1 MLSPPEHARLARG
14 QALKRYVRAA
24 AALRDLYDDKAV
36 AKAVGRS
43 RNTVASWWQG
53 AQPEPQTLRR
63 LADAIGLDPAELVA
77 FVYYD
82 GPPPNLLEPGS
93 PVESGVREG
102 IRRDQERQQPEDPPV
117 PAPSP
122 VPPPRGRRAGS

>member
-1 MLSPPEHARLARG
+1 MLSPPEQARLDRG

-24 AALRDLYDDKAV
+24 AALRELYDDKAI
-36 AKAVGRS
+36 AQAVGRS

-53 AQPEPQTLRR
+53 AQPEPETLRR
-63 LADAIGLDPAELVA
+63 LAAVIGLDPAELVA

-82 GPPPNLLEPGS
+82 GPPPLIVEPAS

-102 IRRDQERQQPEDPPV
+102 IRRDQERQQPGDL
-117 PAPSP
+117 PAPGPSP
-122 VPPPRGRRAGS
+122 APPPRGTRAGS